1 MSYGGSAPSS
11 SSSSTGS
18 SSSSRRKPI
27 PYKDLGKPIN
37 DMFTKGF
44 PTTYKFEL
52 TTEAESGLKFVISAE
67 KKQRESKDDSGGKTK
82 HDYIFASFQPKIEL
96 KSKGINFN
104 GTLDSEKIEGEVIL
118 SELLSTGL
126 KTTFKVTSFDTSAL
140 EANGEIEY
148 KNDVGAVSTGINFKD
163 NKNKLNTSLLAV
175 WNNFAFGG
183 SIGYFLP
190 IGASEGSLDNCSFA
204 MNYSSSKFDITNL
217 VNGKREKTEFK
228 ITTGAKVLYN
238 HCPKTKFAADVN
250 YDPAK
255 SLKDGFTLKVLGQYQ
270 FDDKTSMKAKVD
282 TTGNVGIAFSQKAYN
297 NLTLTLATELNALKV
312 EDHKVGFSLVFA
324 P

>member
-1 MSYGGSAPSS
+1 MASDSAKP
-11 SSSSTGS
+11 TT
-18 SSSSRRKPI
+18 RKPL
-27 PYKDLGKPIN
+27 PYKDLGKAIN

-52 TTEAESGLKFVISAE
+52 TTEAESGLKFVVAAE
-67 KKQRESKDDSGGKTK
+67 KKNRDSKDDSGGKTK
-82 HDYIFASFQPKIEL
+82 QDYIFASFQPKIEL

-104 GTLDSEKIEGEVIL
+104 GTLDSEKIEGELIL

-126 KTTFKVTSFDTSAL
+126 KTTFKVTSFDTAAL
-140 EANGEIEY
+140 EASADIEY
-148 KNDVGAVSTGINFKD
+148 KNDIGAITTGILFKD
-163 NKNKLNTSLLAV
+163 NKDKLNTSLLAV

-183 SIGYFLP
+183 NIGYYLP
-190 IGASEGSLDNCSFA
+190 LGASSEGSLDNCSFA
-204 MNYSSSKFDITNL
+204 MNYNSSKFDITNL

-228 ITTGAKVLYN
+228 ITTGAKILYN
-238 HCPKTKFAADVN
+238 HNSATTFAADVN

-255 SLKDGFTLKVLGQYQ
+255 SLKDGFSLKLLGQYK

-282 TTGNVGIAFSQKAYN
+282 TQGNVAIAFSQKAYN

-312 EDHKVGFSLVFA
+312 DDHKVGFSLAFA